1 MARSIDFNP
10 RATIAARQQEFLQL
24 QESGRSAQEAYQQLY
39 PDYQT
44 AYDQAV
50 AFQDT
55 VQAAYDAFQANKTQA
70 NLDSYNDLSAQYSQ
84 LQTNYR
90 QYEPQLQEL
99 QATMAGAS
107 TRLQEIE
114 GELPELQRSL
124 QIDREAPKRQARERS
139 GTSILTRGTR
149 RAGSVR

>member
-1 MARSIDFNP
+1 
-10 RATIAARQQEFLQL
+10 
-24 QESGRSAQEAYQQLY
+24 
-39 PDYQT
+39 
-44 AYDQAV
+44 
-50 AFQDT
+50 
-55 VQAAYDAFQANKTQA
+55 
-70 NLDSYNDLSAQYSQ
+70 LSAQYSQ